1 MNKFIELIIKE
12 LLENIHY
19 LSNVMVFIKPIDIAY
34 FQIFTFIYAVSLNLL
49 SNTSLSLETFQPSQ
63 GPFNSKSLS
72 VYEKY
77 LSDCTSKL
85 KPYCGEQIF
94 FDVFVGNQTMT
105 NHCCLSLLNGM
116 GKASKQKH
124 HKLCSDIAI
133 VQAKTNSNFKVE

>member
-1 MNKFIELIIKE
+1 MTSLNNFYVVLAFA
-12 LLENIHY
+12 L
-19 LSNVMVFIKPIDIAY
+19 
-34 FQIFTFIYAVSLNLL
+34 SLNLI

-133 VQAKTNSNFKVE
+133 VQAKTNSNLKWSEKVWNDCSSQLINLLFKMQWMRVSN